1 MKSLYNSVIKNY
13 KLLII
18 LVIFVL
24 GIYYYANSYQ
34 VLENMENK
42 ESECPNMLIEKDGEI
57 YLFNSKKPLK
67 DNENPIKFDNLED
80 YAKFVKLQKDNNIEC
95 AALVLQYTTDTQN
108 NDLIQIKSS
117 IFENDGGISPMT
129 KDMVKDTEKK
139 KEDEYYERNK
149 IFDATL
155 DSTPNS
161 DIKFNTNAP
170 ITTARNGLPESFVTR
185 PTKVNGGYQL
195 DLNYNLNLDSIFGFG
210 QDIMLGFNINN
221 ALDWEPDALPIP
233 GGLESRLYDPF
244 GRTLSVSLD
253 FNL

>member
-67 DNENPIKFDNLED
+67 DNENPIKFNNLED

-95 AALVLQYTTDTQN
+95 ASLVLQYTTDTQN

-117 IFENDGGISPMT
+117 IFENDGGVSPMT
-129 KDMVKDTEKK
+129 KDVDADTDTDTEKK
-139 KEDEYYERNK
+139 KKNEYYERNK
-149 IFDATL
+149 ILDATL

-161 DIKFNTNAP
+161 DIKFNTNMYSGFDSH
-170 ITTARNGLPESFVTR
+170 NQSVGLDTPLDKLYHEKSKSSANPMDPHWGGKKFTK
-185 PTKVNGGYQL
+185 TKV
-195 DLNYNLNLDSIFGFG
+195 
-210 QDIMLGFNINN
+210 
-221 ALDWEPDALPIP
+221 
-233 GGLESRLYDPF
+233 ESGEYRDRYIYKHPK
-244 GRTLSVSLD
+244 
-253 FNL
+253 

>member
-67 DNENPIKFDNLED
+67 DNENPIKFNNLED

-117 IFENDGGISPMT
+117 IFENDGGVSPMT
-129 KDMVKDTEKK
+129 KDVDTDTDTDTEKK
-139 KEDEYYERNK
+139 KKNEYYERNK
-149 IFDATL
+149 ILDATL

-161 DIKFNTNAP
+161 DIKFNTNMYSGFDSH
-170 ITTARNGLPESFVTR
+170 NQSVGLDTPLDKLYHEKSKSSANPMDPHWGGKKFTK
-185 PTKVNGGYQL
+185 TKV
-195 DLNYNLNLDSIFGFG
+195 
-210 QDIMLGFNINN
+210 
-221 ALDWEPDALPIP
+221 
-233 GGLESRLYDPF
+233 ESGEYRDRYIYKHPK
-244 GRTLSVSLD
+244 
-253 FNL
+253 

>member
-67 DNENPIKFDNLED
+67 DNENPIKFNNLED

-95 AALVLQYTTDTQN
+95 SALVLQYTTDTQN

-117 IFENDGGISPMT
+117 IFENDGGLSPIT
-129 KDMVKDTEKK
+129 KDTDTVNKK

-161 DIKFNTNAP
+161 DIKFNTNMYSGFDSQ
-170 ITTARNGLPESFVTR
+170 NQSVGLDTPLDKLYHEKSKSSANPMDPHWGGKKFTK
-185 PTKVNGGYQL
+185 TKVERGEYR
-195 DLNYNLNLDSIFGFG
+195 DRYIYKHP
-210 QDIMLGFNINN
+210 
-221 ALDWEPDALPIP
+221 E
-233 GGLESRLYDPF
+233 
-244 GRTLSVSLD
+244 
-253 FNL
+253 

>member
-67 DNENPIKFDNLED
+67 DNENPIKFNNLED

-117 IFENDGGISPMT
+117 IFESDGGVSPMT
-129 KDMVKDTEKK
+129 KDVDADTDTDTEKK
-139 KEDEYYERNK
+139 KKNEYYERNK
-149 IFDATL
+149 ILDATL

-161 DIKFNTNAP
+161 DIKFNTNMYSGFDSH
-170 ITTARNGLPESFVTR
+170 NQSVGLDTPLDKLYHEKSKSSANPMDPHWGGKKFTK
-185 PTKVNGGYQL
+185 TKV
-195 DLNYNLNLDSIFGFG
+195 
-210 QDIMLGFNINN
+210 
-221 ALDWEPDALPIP
+221 
-233 GGLESRLYDPF
+233 ESGEYRDRYIYKHPK
-244 GRTLSVSLD
+244 
-253 FNL
+253 